1 MTTLSDALIQAQ
13 RYWEAKGPSSRM
25 MPIRARA
32 CADAL
37 PKSQRLEL
45 LGPSE
50 ATKVLTRLHQ
60 TKSKGSVPVYYAA
73 FKRAVELA
81 GGDTRGWPSAGSAPR
96 KCREPL
102 SEEDLDRLAEA
113 LKGYSGTYSK
123 EHWSPSRYDIIR
135 ETPTAYLLRCGG
147 WETYDLLELLR
158 GTGLRVER
166 EALSSTSL
174 DWIPDKRLLK
184 VKGKGDH
191 ERIIPVERP
200 QTIELLNSPGRLQK
214 MRRLSY
220 SGHLKRWQVAIAR
233 LRLTSMKPTP
243 HAVRHYYAT
252 RAYARSGRDL
262 RLVQELL
269 GHADISTTARY
280 LGVNPEELRKAV
292 S

>member
-113 LKGYSGTYSK
+113 LKGYNG
-123 EHWSPSRYDIIR
+123 DIWGW
-135 ETPTAYLLRCGG
+135 ELRCARGG

-158 GTGLRVER
+158 GTGLRIER
-166 EALSSTSL
+166 EALSGESL
-174 DWIPDKRLLK
+174 AWRPETKTLK

-191 ERIIPVERP
+191 ERIIPVERS

-280 LGVNPEELRKAV
+280 LGVNPEELRQAV
-292 S
+292 SEGERRAVS